1 MINPLHP
8 NPKHNDIATIGRV
21 RLMLCE
27 HIALALCIL
36 VAADVLD
43 TVIKPVHAY
52 LLEDVTKMGF
62 VTILR
67 TGIAYFLAREVKELE
82 WDHAPHSPKNANKR
96 NTRGSSGLSKYDSET
111 LLHSNFTSESD
122 LDCSGT
128 GYRTSKDQGCGNAFS
143 SSRGSENDLFTASVD
158 GIFYDAD
165 GGLNEVGVGQQRPK
179 SE

>member
-122 LDCSGT
+122 LD
-128 GYRTSKDQGCGNAFS
+128 
-143 SSRGSENDLFTASVD
+143 RGSENDLFTASVD